1 MNEHPVENSTDRE
14 TPSEGVGGFDRRRL
28 AKLAIAIFA
37 VGVLSVLFF
46 FGDALNRYLRFERT
60 EIERVVNGEICRGWQ
75 DQAHGATDEFDQ
87 VEIQLWSP
95 STGFLVYYSTTVG
108 TEEGAMRT
116 TIWDRNGKL
125 IQQSEFAEFSIAEFK
140 IEPPWDW
147 GFEDQEGPTAPPQ
160 FLDSPSSP

>member
-1 MNEHPVENSTDRE
+1 MNEH
-14 TPSEGVGGFDRRRL
+14 SERPPTVSESPPEGGGGFDRRRM
-28 AKLAIAIFA
+28 AKFAIAIFA
-37 VGVLSVLFF
+37 AGALAVLFF

-75 DQAHGATDEFDQ
+75 DQAYGASDEFDQ
-87 VEIQLWSP
+87 VQIQLWSP
-95 STGFLVYYSTTVG
+95 STGYLVYHSTTIG
-108 TEEGAMRT
+108 TEEGAMQT

-125 IQQSEFAEFSIAEFK
+125 IQQSEFADFSIAEFK

-160 FLDSPSSP
+160 FLDSP